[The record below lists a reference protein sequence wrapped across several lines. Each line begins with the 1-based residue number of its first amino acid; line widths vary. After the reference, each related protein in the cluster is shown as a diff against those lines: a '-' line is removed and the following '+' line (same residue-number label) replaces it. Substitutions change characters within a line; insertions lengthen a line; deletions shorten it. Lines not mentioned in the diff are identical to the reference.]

1 MVHAQPPEVCVNGG
15 FNRFTIFDRKQG
27 FLVVP
32 GVESV
37 KYRLGLGI
45 DVRGAQLERMSDS
58 ALNSPSG
65 KEDVLD
71 VTEGSLSQWQLIR
84 LRFRKHKLAVVSLY
98 VLVVLYSMALFAEF
112 FSPYTQPWKNLSYA
126 YCPPTTPSFSLK
138 HGFFTYALKL
148 KVDPI
153 TLRKYYIE
161 DRDEVFPLGFL
172 VKGVPYKLFGLIPAE
187 RHFVGVD
194 LSRYQV
200 KEDSESAEPV
210 FLLLG
215 ADRYG
220 RDILSRVI
228 YGSRISLSIGL
239 FAILITFILGV
250 SIGGVSGYCSGR
262 IDTVIQRIIEIINS
276 FPQLPLWLAI
286 GAVVPGDWPPL
297 RVYFAITIVLSLLNW
312 TGLARVVR
320 GKILALREED
330 YALAARLIGANH
342 GRIIFRHL
350 LPGFTS
356 HIIVT
361 LTLSVPGMILGE
373 TALSFLGLGLRPPVV
388 SWGVMLQDCLNLQ
401 VVANYP
407 WLLMPVI
414 MIIMTVL
421 SFNFLGDGLRDA
433 ADPYSSH

>member
-1 MVHAQPPEVCVNGG
+1 M
-15 FNRFTIFDRKQG
+15 
-27 FLVVP
+27 
-32 GVESV
+32 
-37 KYRLGLGI
+37 
-45 DVRGAQLERMSDS
+45 DS
-58 ALNSPSG
+58 PTLNSPPGEGEVSEG
-65 KEDVLD
+65 L
-71 VTEGSLSQWQLIR
+71 EGSLSQWRLIR
-84 LRFRKHKLAVVSLY
+84 LRLQKHKLAVVSLY
-98 VLVVLYSMALFAEF
+98 LLVVLYTMALFAEF
-112 FSPYTQPWKNLSYA
+112 FSPYPQSWRNLSYA
-126 YCPPTTPSFSLK
+126 YCPPTTPAVSLE
-138 HGFFTYALKL
+138 HGFYTHALKL
-148 KVDPI
+148 QVDPI

-161 DRDEVFPLGFL
+161 DRDEVFPLGFF
-172 VKGVPYKLFGLIPAE
+172 VKGVPYRLLGLIPMD
-187 RHFVGVD
+187 RHFFGVD
-194 LSRYQV
+194 LSRYQGTHAG
-200 KEDSESAEPV
+200 ESAEPV

-220 RDILSRVI
+220 RDILSRVV

-239 FAILITFILGV
+239 SAILITFILGV
-250 SIGGVSGYCSGR
+250 TIGGVSGYCGGGV
-262 IDTVIQRIIEIINS
+262 DTVIQRVIEIINS

-320 GKILALREED
+320 GKILALRDED

-414 MIIMTVL
+414 LIIMTVL

-433 ADPYSSH
+433 ADPYSAL